1 MEKVCEYN
9 ICTGCGLCAA
19 QCPKNSISMEM
30 LNSFGHLYPVI
41 NQDTCIDCGLCINK
55 CPAIHAPKLEK
66 PATAYAAWSKDEEDY
81 KSSTSGGVASVLSQH
96 IISKGGVV
104 YGCAMLP
111 DIEVKHI
118 RVGRQEDLPKLKG
131 SKYVQSSIVDVIP
144 QLKKD
149 VKEGKLTLFI
159 GTPCQVAAIKNIY
172 KEQPENLYLV
182 DLICHGVPSK
192 EILKKHVHKVAKYSH
207 YDNII
212 FRESSYI
219 VVVVV
224 DGKVVYRR
232 PFNRPRYKDW
242 YINTFFDGYIYRD
255 SCYQCHY
262 ACPER
267 ISDIT
272 IGDFWGL
279 GKHIPA
285 DEIPPHPNGCSV
297 MLPMTEKGRELIDTV
312 SVHMNMYERE
322 VHEAVSGNDQLKRP
336 CPLTRRIRL
345 FRLMFPYVGRP
356 AYKLVI
362 FDKYI
367 RYQLVKVKR
376 SIIELVKR

>member
-1 MEKVCEYN
+1 MEKICDYSN
-9 ICTGCGLCAA
+9 CTGCGLCVA
-19 QCPKNSISMEM
+19 QCPKHSISMEVHGS
-30 LNSFGHLYPVI
+30 LGHLYPEI
-41 NQDTCIDCGLCINK
+41 DQDTCIDCGLCVRK

-66 PATAYAAWSKDEEDY
+66 PTVAYAAWSKNEEDY
-81 KSSTSGGVASVLSQH
+81 KSSTSGGAASVLSQY

-118 RVGRQEDLPKLKG
+118 RVDRKEDLLKLKG
-131 SKYVQSSIVDVIP
+131 SKYVQSSIVDIIP
-144 QLKKD
+144 QLKQD
-149 VKEGKLTLFI
+149 VKDGRPTLFI

-182 DLICHGVPSK
+182 DLICHGVPSVI
-192 EILKKHVHKVAKYSH
+192 ILKKHVKKVADYPH

-224 DGKVVYRR
+224 GGKVVYRR
-232 PFNRPRYKDW
+232 PLNQPRYKDW
-242 YINTFFDGYIYRD
+242 YINTFFDGYTYRE
-255 SCYQCHY
+255 SCYKCRY

-267 ISDIT
+267 VSDIT

-279 GKHIPA
+279 GKHLPA
-285 DEIPPHPNGCSV
+285 NEIPPHPDGCSV
-297 MLPMTEKGRELIDTV
+297 MLPVTEKGRELVDSV
-312 SVHMNMYERE
+312 SGQMNMYERE
-322 VHEAVSGNDQLKRP
+322 VNEAVSGNDQLKRP

-356 AYKLVI
+356 TYKLVI
-362 FDKYI
+362 FDKYL
-367 RYQLVKVKR
+367 RYQWWGIKR
-376 SIIELVKR
+376 SIIKFAKR